1 VFNTDTLGESQAV
14 LLEHLNLV
22 FIGHVDHGKSTLA
35 GRILL
40 ELEKINTRT
49 IEKNKQKA
57 KENHRE
63 NSWLTYFF
71 DTDET
76 EQKNGRTVEFSRGNF
91 HSSSKR
97 YTILDA
103 PGHRNYVPMMIEGTS
118 QADVGILV
126 VSARASEFEAGFQK
140 SGQTREHIILAKTF
154 GVKHLIVV
162 VNKMDDPTVS
172 WDFNRFKY
180 ISDSI
185 RSFLTQVGYTN
196 VPFIP
201 ISAYQ
206 GINICNDLNAPSWY
220 KQSCL
225 IKTLDSLSVERDVI
239 SPVVISIV
247 SSSVEQG
254 QTYAIAKIL
263 KGKVRLNQRLISL
276 PSRQPFSISGLYLS
290 DEVPTLQEA
299 GAGENLRIS
308 FHSPAQILPKGS
320 VLCADEASVVLG
332 SSFIAEIQ
340 LLQLPPSFPLFTA
353 GFRCVAHIGGSVVDV
368 EVRKLLVVWEKN
380 KTMKKNPA
388 FVKSN
393 RRVGVVIDV
402 VKPVP
407 FQVYEQ
413 LPDLGRITLRIDT
426 DTIGFGKIDKAA

>member
-1 VFNTDTLGESQAV
+1 MFNTDTLGESQAA

-40 ELEKINTRT
+40 ELGNINTRT
-49 IEKNKQKA
+49 IDKFKQKA
-57 KENHRE
+57 KENHTE
-63 NSWLTYFF
+63 NTWMTHFF

-76 EQKNGRTVEFSRGNF
+76 EQKNNRTVEFSRGNF

-103 PGHRNYVPMMIEGTS
+103 PGHSKYVPMMIEATS

-126 VSARASEFEAGFQK
+126 VSARGSEFEAGFQK

-185 RSFLTQVGYTN
+185 RSFLTQAGYTN

-201 ISAYQ
+201 ISGYQ
-206 GINICNDLNAPSWY
+206 GINISNDLNAPSWY

-239 SPVVISIV
+239 SPVVISVV

-263 KGKVRLNQRLISL
+263 KGKVRLNQNLKSL
-276 PSRQPFSISGLYLS
+276 PSRQPFRINGLYLY
-290 DEVPTLQEA
+290 DEGPTLQEA

-308 FHSPAQILPKGS
+308 FHNPAQILPKGS

-340 LLQLPPSFPLFTA
+340 LLQLPHSFPLFTA
-353 GFRCVAHIGGSVVDV
+353 GFRCMAHIGGSVVEV

-402 VKPVP
+402 VTPVP

-413 LPDLGRITLRIDT
+413 LPDLGRITLRMDT
-426 DTIGFGKIDKAA
+426 DTIAFGKIVKAA